1 MTAPVFD
8 LDVVIWGA
16 SFFSTHFASAG
27 NALMGTERAF
37 TAPKFELLTGRAR
50 RFTSLATQL
59 HIEAC
64 GALPAS
70 SAGRPSVFA
79 TCHGEIQTAHRLIGE
94 FRDAGEVSSAHF
106 AHSVHNTPSGLYS
119 VATGNTAP
127 SSTITG
133 ANAVAA
139 AWLEAALVGRETDG
153 PVILSIADEPVPEAF
168 DGLGEPAG
176 VAAAFLV
183 GPAAPSAGGGVPAR
197 LSMEEG
203 GQPPERTLSLLAH
216 IVDLVIARATGSVK
230 LGSIQ
235 PGASLRLHVTPAG
248 TAP

>member
-1 MTAPVFD
+1 
-8 LDVVIWGA
+8 
-16 SFFSTHFASAG
+16 
-27 NALMGTERAF
+27 
-37 TAPKFELLTGRAR
+37 
-50 RFTSLATQL
+50 
-59 HIEAC
+59 
-64 GALPAS
+64 
-70 SAGRPSVFA
+70 
-79 TCHGEIQTAHRLIGE
+79 
-94 FRDAGEVSSAHF
+94 
-106 AHSVHNTPSGLYS
+106 VHNTPSGLYS

-183 GPAAPSAGGGVPAR
+183 GPVAPSAGGGVPAR

-203 GQPPERTLSLLAH
+203 GQPPERTLSLLAR
-216 IVDLVIARATGSVK
+216 IVHLVIARATGSVK